1 MKYKVTFKVEN
12 GETGEIITDATNRTE
27 LFHNLKK
34 DNITPIEIKEI
45 NEKHAIKMNFSF
57 GKIKTHDK
65 IIFARNLG
73 SMLKAGLA
81 LSRSLEVMGRQA
93 KNKKYKSVLADLGK
107 FVSEGKTLNDAMQ
120 THSDVFSPLFI
131 AMVKAGEE
139 SGSLAESLLI
149 VSSQMD
155 KMYTLQRKV
164 RGAMI
169 YPAIIMALMV
179 VIAIVMLVVVVPGL
193 SASFKELNVELP
205 ITTKF
210 VVGLSDFIKNN

>member
-93 KNKKYKSVLADLGK
+93 KNKKY
-107 FVSEGKTLNDAMQ
+107 T
-120 THSDVFSPLFI
+120 
-131 AMVKAGEE
+131 
-139 SGSLAESLLI
+139 
-149 VSSQMD
+149 
-155 KMYTLQRKV
+155 
-164 RGAMI
+164 
-169 YPAIIMALMV
+169 
-179 VIAIVMLVVVVPGL
+179 
-193 SASFKELNVELP
+193 
-205 ITTKF
+205 
-210 VVGLSDFIKNN
+210 